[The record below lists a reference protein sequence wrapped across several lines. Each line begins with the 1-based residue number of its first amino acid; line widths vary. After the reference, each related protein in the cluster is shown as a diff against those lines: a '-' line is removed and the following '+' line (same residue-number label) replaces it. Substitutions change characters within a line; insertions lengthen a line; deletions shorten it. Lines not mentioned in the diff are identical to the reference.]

1 MAANP
6 FLSKHQPVCPDHLLA
21 LAKKNPPART
31 AIVRAG
37 ASLPMQA
44 AKSAVEEGIM
54 EPVFVGEE
62 TDIRS
67 EAEKLGWDISAFQI
81 VDTQGEAEAALQGSL
96 LGNRGE
102 VDVIMKGNLHT
113 DAFMGALIKKD
124 TGIRTSSRL
133 VHVFYI
139 TDPVEQK
146 PLIVCDGAVNVTPD
160 VRTRQAAIIAVD
172 DLARRCGIAR
182 PKIAILSA
190 TESAIPSVPSS
201 MEAAELANWAA
212 EHVPTSDVRGPLALD
227 LVLSQSSAET
237 KGLGDDPVA
246 GKANAIIVPDIVSGN
261 AVFKSLVYLGGGCAA
276 GIVLGGKIPV
286 LLTSR
291 ADPPAAR
298 LASAALAAIMRG

>member
-1 MAANP
+1 MPANP
-6 FLSKHQPVCPDHLLA
+6 FLSKHDPVCPDHLLA

-62 TDIRS
+62 SAIRS
-67 EAEKLGWDISAFQI
+67 EAEKLEWDISSFQVI
-81 VDTQGEAEAALQGSL
+81 DTKGEAEAALQGSL

-146 PLIVCDGAVNVTPD
+146 PLIVCDGAVNVSPD
-160 VRTRQAAIIAVD
+160 MKTRQAAIVAVD

-201 MEAAELANWAA
+201 MEAAELAKWAA
-212 EHVPTSDVRGPLALD
+212 ENVASSDVRGPLAMD

-246 GKANAIIVPDIVSGN
+246 GKADAIIVPDIVSGN

>member
-1 MAANP
+1 MSGNP
-6 FLSKHQPVCPDHLLA
+6 FLSNRDPICPEHLLT
-21 LAKKNPPART
+21 LAKKNKPART

-54 EPVFVGEE
+54 EPVFVGEAA
-62 TDIRS
+62 DIRA
-67 EAEKLGWDISAFQI
+67 EAKKLEWDISDYQI
-81 VDTQGEAEAALQGSL
+81 VDTNGEAEAALEGSL

-124 TGIRTSSRL
+124 TGIRTGNRL

-139 TDPVEQK
+139 TDPVEQR

-160 VRTRQAAIIAVD
+160 IKTRQAAIVAVD
-172 DLARRCGIAR
+172 DLARRCGIER

-190 TESAIPSVPSS
+190 TETAIPSVPSS
-201 MEAAELANWAA
+201 MEAAELAEWAA
-212 EHVPTSDVRGPLALD
+212 QNVTTSDVRGPLAMD
-227 LVLSQSSAET
+227 LIVSQSSAET

-246 GKANAIIVPDIVSGN
+246 GKANAIIVPDIVAGN

-276 GIVLGGKIPV
+276 GIVLGGRIPV

-298 LASAALAAIMRG
+298 LASAALAAIMRD

>member
-1 MAANP
+1 MSGNP
-6 FLSKHQPVCPDHLLA
+6 FLTNLEPVCPDHLIA
-21 LAKKNPPART
+21 LAKQKTPART

-37 ASLPMQA
+37 ALLPMQA
-44 AKSAVEEGIM
+44 AKDAVEQGIM

-62 TDIRS
+62 TDILAQA
-67 EAEKLGWDISAFQI
+67 EALEWDISQFQL
-81 VDTQGEAEAALQGSL
+81 VPTQGEEEAALQGSL

-124 TGIRTSSRL
+124 TGIRTGNRL

-146 PLIVCDGAVNVTPD
+146 PLIVCDGAVNVAPD
-160 VRTRQAAIIAVD
+160 MKTRQAAIVAVD
-172 DLARRCGIAR
+172 DLARKTGIKR

-201 MEAAELANWAA
+201 MEAAELAGWAG
-212 EHVPTSDVRGPLALD
+212 ENVPTSDVRGPLAMD
-227 LVLSQSSAET
+227 LILSQSSADT

-246 GKANAIIVPDIVSGN
+246 GKADAIIVPDIVSGN
-261 AVFKSLVYLGGGCAA
+261 AIFKSLVYLGGGCAA

-298 LASAALAAIMRG
+298 LASAALAAIMRS